1 MSWLVLAAHILGVL
15 RVIDVILDKEE
26 PADEAAADG
35 SKAKHEDHWF
45 VLPTGGTVTDRCA

>member
-35 SKAKHEDHWF
+35 SKAKHEDQWF